1 MSSPSNVAESPIT
14 DRRELVEYIAG
25 GGRPRADWR
34 IGTEHE
40 KFGYTLEDHLPL
52 PYGGRRSIRAML
64 EGLSDRF
71 GWAPVEEAGNIIGL
85 TRDSANVSLEPGG
98 QLELSGAPL
107 KTIHETCDE
116 VNALVR
122 THLGRVQAKR
132 RSLEELERQLAALN
146 AQCESGHRVADCGI
160 LEELIHAAHGEAC
173 ACHPA
178 H

>member
-1 MSSPSNVAESPIT
+1 M
-14 DRRELVEYIAG
+14 
-25 GGRPRADWR
+25 R
-34 IGTEHE
+34 IGELARKAGVDVQTIRYYEREALLDAPARTGSGYRAYGPEH
-40 KFGYTLEDHLPL
+40 LERLNFVRHCRSLDMPL
-52 PYGGRRSIRAML
+52 AEIRRLI
-64 EGLSDRF
+64 
-71 GWAPVEEAGNIIGL
+71 
-85 TRDSANVSLEPGG
+85 
-98 QLELSGAPL
+98 ELSTE
-107 KTIHETCDE
+107 KSISCDE